1 MKKVVN
7 ERINESTLRW
17 FGHVE
22 RMDDRRSVKRM
33 YSGKCVGNR
42 PDGRQKKKWNESEKE
57 CLEERNVSL
66 AEVRRKVHNRIEWR
80 DFVIGYGCSP
90 PGPKDEPH
98 IDKLP

>member
-1 MKKVVN
+1 MRNERNRDLFGVEIGVN
-7 ERINESTLRW
+7 ERINERTFRW

-42 PDGRQKKKWNESEKE
+42 PDGRKKKKWNESEKE

-66 AEVRRKVHNRIEWR
+66 AEARRKLHNRSEWW
-80 DFVIGYGCSP
+80 VLCCLLYTSP
-90 PGPKDEPH
+90 SP
-98 IDKLP
+98 